1 MTQSNSPED
10 WAGDP
15 SRWRVAVEASGAG
28 LWDWN
33 IATGKVFY
41 SDASKRMIGY
51 APDEIGETPEEF
63 WGRLHLEDRDSLRA
77 AIMRCRD
84 TPTEAFDEE
93 FRLQHRDGTWRWMR
107 SRGRALGTR
116 PEGGALR
123 VIGTQEDIS
132 SRREEERTLRRLVE
146 RLARAQQVG
155 GVGVWETD
163 LRTRDV
169 YWSDH
174 MHAMLGTDPAIFSPT
189 QDRFL
194 EFVHADD
201 RVRLGRAIEG
211 SVSTR
216 ALTSEEYRILTCS
229 GEYRSVLGNWQVV
242 EDEQTGA
249 LRAVGT
255 CLDITEAKR
264 VEEAL
269 RVSLQEKN
277 GLLMEVHHRV
287 KNNLQVM
294 ASLLRLESGR
304 AAEPATRL
312 VLGDM
317 QSRVRAMALLHETLY
332 RSRTFARL
340 NLGDYL
346 KDLAN
351 QFFRAQN
358 HGGDVRLALDL
369 APVWLTINQ
378 AAPCG
383 LLVNELLTNAC
394 KYGFPGG
401 RSGEVRVA
409 LERLDSGAIRLTVAD
424 NGVGLPEDFEARRE
438 KSLGL
443 HLVADLAKQLGG
455 TLEMRSEKGA
465 SFAVTFTPK
474 DADAV
479 AVTSEA

>member
-1 MTQSNSPED
+1 MAQSSDPED
-10 WAGDP
+10 WKGDP

-33 IATGKVFY
+33 IATGRVFY
-41 SDASKRMIGY
+41 SDASKRMLGY

-63 WGRLHLEDRDSLRA
+63 WGRLHPEDRASVRA
-77 AIMRCRD
+77 AITRCRD

-93 FRLQHRDGTWRWMR
+93 FRLQHHDGGWRWFR
-107 SRGRALGTR
+107 SRGGGLGTR
-116 PEGGALR
+116 PHGGALR

-132 SRREEERTLRRLVE
+132 ERREEEGRQRRLLE
-146 RLARAQQVG
+146 RLARAQSVG
-155 GVGVWETD
+155 GLGVWETD
-163 LRTRDV
+163 LRTLEV
-169 YWSDH
+169 HWSDH
-174 MHAMLGTDPAIFSPT
+174 LHAIFGTDPATFAPT
-189 QDRFL
+189 HARFL
-194 EFVHADD
+194 DFVHPDD
-201 RVRLGRAIEG
+201 REAVDRAFVE
-211 SVSTR
+211 SASTR
-216 ALTSEEYRILTCS
+216 ALCSFEHRVVTAS
-229 GEYRSVLGNWQVV
+229 GETRTVRENWRVV
-242 EDEQTGA
+242 EDEQTGS

-255 CLDITEAKR
+255 CLDITEANR

-277 GLLMEVHHRV
+277 SLLMEVHHRV

-304 AAEPATRL
+304 AAEPATRQ

-332 RSRTFARL
+332 RTRTFASL

-401 RSGEVRVA
+401 RSGEVRVS
-409 LERLDSGAIRLTVAD
+409 LERLDCGAVRLTVAD

-465 SFAVTFTPK
+465 WFAVTFTPK